1 MRELAETGSESIA
14 SYAARTTDLMTRAYP
29 KFLTENQLDIAVEH
43 FIAGLRDKSTR
54 DYLRRENAPQHHL
67 ARGGPIG
74 AGL

>member
-1 MRELAETGSESIA
+1 
-14 SYAARTTDLMTRAYP
+14 MTRAYP